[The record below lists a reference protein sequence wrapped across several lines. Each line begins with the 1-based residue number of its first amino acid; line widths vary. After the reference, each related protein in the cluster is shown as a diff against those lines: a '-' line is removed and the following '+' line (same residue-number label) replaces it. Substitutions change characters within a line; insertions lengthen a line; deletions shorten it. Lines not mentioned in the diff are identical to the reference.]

1 MKKILLIF
9 LIFLTNCGYQ
19 PIYLNNSKIDL
30 EYSEI
35 ILDGNGNINNK
46 IISMLSIVENI
57 EKENKNKFYLT
68 STFETKITSKNIDGK
83 ANSFR
88 TILKVNLKIEDENKK
103 ILKEKIFDKQTTYN
117 NEEKRI
123 DLKEQQE
130 LIKDNLTNEVI
141 EEIVLFLM

>member
-117 NEEKRI
+117 NAEKRI